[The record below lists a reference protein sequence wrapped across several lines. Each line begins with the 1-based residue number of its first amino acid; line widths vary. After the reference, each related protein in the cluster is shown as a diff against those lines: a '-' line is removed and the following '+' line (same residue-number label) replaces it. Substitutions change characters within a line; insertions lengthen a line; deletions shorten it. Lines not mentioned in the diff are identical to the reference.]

1 MKSILQEL
9 YEDGLHPSEE
19 PKRYLEKGEELKKA
33 HFALY
38 ETLTESLSEE
48 QRKPFCTLWDQ
59 LFESLRRCHCSNHR
73 HTHSGQEKGD
83 GFPSPFAFF
92 RENFYFSTQKNTS

>member
-38 ETLTESLSEE
+38 KTLTESLSEE
-48 QRKPFCTLWDQ
+48 QRKQFCTLWDQ
-59 LFESLRRCHCSNHR
+59 LFESLGYTGCESFIY
-73 HTHSGQEKGD
+73 
-83 GFPSPFAFF
+83 GFQLGARIMMEVLGAIPLKVP
-92 RENFYFSTQKNTS
+92 E